1 MAKKKEKPV
10 VDNETGS
17 LKVKGKQ
24 EVQPTG
30 NETKGNITKVKE
42 KMKIKPQII
51 EETVTKVDLSK
62 PPKTEE
68 DAVQESKADASD
80 ATVEQ
85 SEDSKGSEKVVEEVR
100 DTKEQSGE
108 NEDTVQNEE
117 TPVLEEVTKE
127 ESVKAEEITKKAEE
141 AIVESVETG
150 KPLPENVEKLVNFME
165 ETGGDINDYVKLN
178 RDYSE
183 MDNLTL
189 LKE

>member
-1 MAKKKEKPV
+1 MAKKKKEEPV

-17 LKVKGKQ
+17 LKVKEQVEKQ
-24 EVQPTG
+24 PDG
-30 NETKGNITKVKE
+30 NETKGNVTKVKE
-42 KMKIKPQII
+42 KMKMKPQII

-150 KPLPENVEKLVNFME
+150 KPLPENVDK
-165 ETGGDINDYVKLN
+165 
-178 RDYSE
+178 
-183 MDNLTL
+183 
-189 LKE
+189 

>member
-1 MAKKKEKPV
+1 MAKKEEPAFDGKVEK
-10 VDNETGS
+10 
-17 LKVKGKQ
+17 LKVKTKKEKQ
-24 EVQPTG
+24 PDNNT
-30 NETKGNITKVKE
+30 TKGNVTKVKTN
-42 KMKIKPQII
+42 MKKPA
-51 EETVTKVDLSK
+51 ETEQSVAKVDLSK
-62 PPKTEE
+62 PPKKEI

-85 SEDSKGSEKVVEEVR
+85 PEDSKGGEKVVEEVR

-141 AIVESVETG
+141 AIAESVETG

-178 RDYSE
+178 RDY
-183 MDNLTL
+183 
-189 LKE
+189 